1 MEVRTVFKENE
12 DITIE
17 EYLKKCGV
25 ENVEKYLKIN
35 TIDNSE
41 SYPNIKK
48 ARDILE
54 EFINE

>member
-1 MEVRTVFKENE
+1 MEVKAVFKENE

-41 SYPNIKK
+41 DYISINK
-48 ARDILE
+48 AKIILDD
-54 EFINE
+54 FVNS